1 MTASR
6 RDVLCGGLAL
16 AALPSVAL
24 AHRQKRTETLVEW
37 TGEGFAITHTFHR
50 HDAEVALSR
59 AGYIDTPEIES
70 LRSRALMA
78 IHVEETF
85 GLIGVPLTTL
95 GAEAT
100 GNQLFVYQEA
110 AMAELPEALSVDARM
125 LRGLY
130 ADQVNAVNVKVG
142 REVRSVDFEGDDGV
156 KVVELG

>member
-1 MTASR
+1 MIASR
-6 RDVLCGGLAL
+6 RSVLAAGLAL
-16 AALPSVAL
+16 AALPRVAL

-59 AGYIDTPEIES
+59 AGYLDTPEIES

-95 GAEAT
+95 GAEAV
-100 GNQLFVYQEA
+100 GNRLFVYQQA
-110 AMAELPEALSVDARM
+110 DLGALPEALEIDARM

-130 ADQVNAVNVKVG
+130 ADQVNAVNVKIG
-142 REVRSVDFEGDDGV
+142 RDVRSVDFSGDDGV